1 MRRRPPRST
10 RTDTLF
16 PYTTLFRS
24 LGLSLASVAGA
35 QEWGTPTP
43 AEGEPDRPAWP
54 PEHFKLW
61 PGKAPGAPA
70 TLPTPRDTMNGPAG
84 DRQLWLYGIP
94 EPIVAVYRPPNPDG
108 RALLSIPGGGYGFV
122 SVQNEIGRAHV

>member
-1 MRRRPPRST
+1 MQRPIDRRS
-10 RTDTLF
+10 LIGAG
-16 PYTTLFRS
+16 

-94 EPIVAVYRPPNPDG
+94 APIVAVYRPPNPD
-108 RALLSIPGGGYGFV
+108 
-122 SVQNEIGRAHV
+122 EIGSAHVRTPVTNAQLVCRLLLEQKKNHTDTR

>member
-1 MRRRPPRST
+1 MQMPIDRRS
-10 RTDTLF
+10 LIGAG
-16 PYTTLFRS
+16 

-84 DRQLWLYGIP
+84 DRQPWLYGIP
-94 EPIVAVYRPPNPDG
+94 EPIVAVYRPPNPDR

-122 SVQNEIGRAHV
+122 SVQIERSDTRRVGKEGE

>member
-1 MRRRPPRST
+1 MQMPIDRRS
-10 RTDTLF
+10 LIGAG
-16 PYTTLFRS
+16 

-70 TLPTPRDTMNGPAG
+70 PLPPPRDTMNGPAG
-84 DRQLWLYGIP
+84 DHQLWLYGLA
-94 EPIVAVYRPPNPDG
+94 EPNVEVHCPPHPDA
-108 RALLSIPGGGYGFV
+108 RALLSLQGGGYSLRTLEPRV
-122 SVQNEIGRAHV
+122 WNECV